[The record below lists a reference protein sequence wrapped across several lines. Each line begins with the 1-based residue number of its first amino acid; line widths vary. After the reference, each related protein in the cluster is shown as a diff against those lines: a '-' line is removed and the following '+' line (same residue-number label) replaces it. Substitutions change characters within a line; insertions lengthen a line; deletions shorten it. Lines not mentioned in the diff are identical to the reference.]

1 MSLRKLSWILL
12 LVLTSFAAIAQQ
24 PVSPPMTADVLFTH
38 ARILDGTGNP
48 WFLGDVAVKGD
59 RIVFVGDSQRANVIA
74 RRTIDAQ
81 GLYLAPGF
89 IDLHTHAAAGL
100 SDPKRKENVNY
111 LMQGVTTVAT
121 GNDGNSP
128 WPIQQTLERWE
139 RDGIGTNVA
148 LYVGFGTVRRQV
160 IKSTTGGQTPS
171 AGENPLEQ
179 AAPSSE
185 NRAATPDEIDRMRA
199 LIRQGMREGAIGMST
214 GLFYVPQSFTK
225 TDEVVAV
232 AQAAAE
238 LGGVYD
244 THLRDE
250 DSYNIGVRAAVAE
263 AIEIGRRNHM
273 PAMISHI
280 KCLGREAWG
289 CSKDVIAMIDRA
301 REDGIN
307 VVANQYPYEASGTAL
322 EAAVMPNW
330 AMEGGREKFLAR
342 LADPVQR
349 QKMLNEIPA
358 LITKRGGPET
368 LVIVSYAADRSLQ
381 GRSLDEIAK
390 AWNLPPNE
398 TVLKILEKG
407 GTSVVS
413 HNMTESDIV
422 ALMRQDWT
430 ATGSD
435 GESALP
441 GVLVH
446 PRGFGTFAVKIQ
458 KYVNA
463 DKVITLPFAIRAA
476 TSLPAQIAGFADR
489 GVVRAGNFAD
499 LIVFDPAKVASPATY
514 TNPSV
519 YAQGMV
525 DVMVNGQ
532 FAIENGQPTHALAG
546 RALRGP
552 ASGKQLS
559 ASAAARP

>member
-1 MSLRKLSWILL
+1 MSLRNLAVMIVAFC
-12 LVLTSFAAIAQQ
+12 LVFVSSALAQTPQ
-24 PVSPPMTADVLFTH
+24 LTADLLFVH
-38 ARILDGTGNP
+38 ARVLDGAGNP
-48 WFLGDVAVKGD
+48 WFLGDVGVKGD

-74 RRTIDAQ
+74 RRTLDLK

-89 IDLHTHAAAGL
+89 IDLHTHTAAGL
-100 SDPKRKENVNY
+100 SDPKRHENLNY

-128 WPIQQTLERWE
+128 WPIQQTMEKWE

-148 LYVGFGTVRRQV
+148 LFVGFGTVRRQV
-160 IKSTTGGQTPS
+160 IKSTVTEQPS
-171 AGENPLEQ
+171 PAGENPPP
-179 AAPSSE
+179 ASAPSSE
-185 NRAATPDEIDRMRA
+185 NRAPTPEEISREQA
-199 LIRQGMREGAIGMST
+199 LIRQGMREGAIGIST
-214 GLFYVPQSFTK
+214 GLFYVPQSFSK

-238 LGGVYD
+238 LGGIYD

-250 DSYNIGVRAAVAE
+250 DSYNIGVRQAVAE
-263 AIEIGRRNHM
+263 AIEIGRRDHM
-273 PAMISHI
+273 PIMISHI

-289 CSKDVIAMIDRA
+289 CSKDVVAMINRA
-301 REDGIN
+301 RAEGIN

-330 AMEGGREKFLAR
+330 AMEGGRQKFLAR
-342 LADPVQR
+342 LADPAQR
-349 QKMLNEIPA
+349 QKMLGEIPA
-358 LITKRGGPET
+358 LIAKRGGPET
-368 LVIVSYAADRSLQ
+368 LVIVGYAADRSLQ
-381 GRSLDEIAK
+381 GKSLAEIAA
-390 AWNLPPNE
+390 AWQLPPNE
-398 TVLKILEKG
+398 TVLRILEKG

-422 ALMRQDWT
+422 EFMRQDWT

-441 GVLVH
+441 GTLVH
-446 PRGFGTFAVKIQ
+446 PRGFGTFALKIQ

-463 DKVITLPFAIRAA
+463 EHDITLPFAVRAA

-489 GVVRAGNFAD
+489 GLVRTGYFAD
-499 LIVFDPAKVASPATY
+499 LIVFDPAKVSSPATY

-525 DVMVNGQ
+525 DVLVNGQ
-532 FAIENGQPTHALAG
+532 LVVENGQPTHALAG
-546 RALRGP
+546 RVLRGP

-559 ASAAARP
+559 ASAAAH

>member
-1 MSLRKLSWILL
+1 MFLRNLVFMILALCLAMSPSG
-12 LVLTSFAAIAQQ
+12 SAQTA
-24 PVSPPMTADVLFTH
+24 PLTADILFTR
-38 ARILDGTGNP
+38 ARVLDGTGNP
-48 WFLGDVAVKGD
+48 WFLADVGVKGD
-59 RIVFVGDSQRANVIA
+59 RIVFVGDAQRANVMG
-74 RRTIDAQ
+74 RRTIDVQ

-89 IDLHTHAAAGL
+89 IDLHTHTAGVL
-100 SDPKRKENVNY
+100 SDPKRKENLSY

-128 WPIQQTLERWE
+128 WPIQQTLEKWE

-160 IKSTTGGQTPS
+160 IQSASGGGQPPS
-171 AGENPLEQ
+171 TGENPPPQ
-179 AAPSSE
+179 SAPSSE
-185 NRAATPDEIDRMRA
+185 NRAPTPQEVEQERA
-199 LIRQGMREGAIGMST
+199 LIRQGMREGAIGIST
-214 GLFYVPQSFTK
+214 GLFYVPQSFSK
-225 TDEVVAV
+225 TDEVIAV

-238 LGGVYD
+238 LGGIYD
-244 THLRDE
+244 SHLRDE
-250 DSYNIGVRAAVAE
+250 DSYNIGVRQAVAE

-273 PAMISHI
+273 PIMISHI

-289 CSKDVIAMIDRA
+289 CSKDVVAAIDRA
-301 REDGIN
+301 RAEGIN

-330 AMEGGREKFLAR
+330 AMEGGREKFLTR
-342 LADPVQR
+342 LADPAQR

-358 LITKRGGPET
+358 LISKRGGSET
-368 LVIVSYAADRSLQ
+368 LVLVGYEADPSLRGKSLQ
-381 GRSLDEIAK
+381 EIATL
-390 AWNLPPNE
+390 WNLPPNE
-398 TVLKILEKG
+398 TVLRILEKG

-413 HNMTESDIV
+413 HNMTESDI
-422 ALMRQDWT
+422 AEFMRQDWT

-435 GESALP
+435 GSA
-441 GVLVH
+441 GH
-446 PRGFGTFAVKIQ
+446 PRMYGTFALKIQ

-463 DKVITLPFAIRAA
+463 DHVVTLPFAVRAA
-476 TSLPAQIAGFADR
+476 TSLPARIAGFTDR
-489 GVVRAGNFAD
+489 GQIRAGYFAD
-499 LIVFDPAKVASPATY
+499 LVVFDPAKVNSPATY

-532 FAIENGQPTHALAG
+532 FAVENGQPTHALAG

-559 ASAAARP
+559 ASAGSH